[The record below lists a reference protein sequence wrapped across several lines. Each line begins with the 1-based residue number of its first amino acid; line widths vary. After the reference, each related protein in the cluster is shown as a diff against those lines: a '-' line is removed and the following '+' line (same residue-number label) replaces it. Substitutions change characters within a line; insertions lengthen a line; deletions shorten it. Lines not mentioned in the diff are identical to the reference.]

1 MWAHPLGYQLVN
13 LGWTIEYQRMEI
25 QQTKGCIATCL
36 QQSQTYNW
44 QIKRGEWGFYL
55 VLVEQ
60 KDHDQKT
67 RHKEGPF
74 TVVIPKKW
82 KRTLRFF
89 LGYFLQI
96 TFTWK
101 KFK

>member
-67 RHKEGPF
+67 RHKEGTF
-74 TVVIPKKW
+74 MVGVSKKG
-82 KRTLRFF
+82 KRAPRLFG
-89 LGYFLQI
+89 GYFLQI
-96 TFTWK
+96 IFTQN

>member
-1 MWAHPLGYQLVN
+1 MWARPLGYKGVN

-25 QQTKGCIATCL
+25 QQAKGCIATCL

-44 QIKRGEWGFYL
+44 QIKRGEWRFYL

-60 KDHDQKT
+60 KDHDQKKDT
-67 RHKEGPF
+67 RRVHSWLGYQ
-74 TVVIPKKW
+74 KKG
-82 KRTLRFF
+82 KRVPRLF
-89 LGYFLQI
+89 LDYFLQI
-96 TFTWK
+96 TFTWN